1 MRIIAGVVAGVAVA
15 LAFGFSATAGAD
27 PLQLHIGWATTP
39 THVQPLIDE
48 LQKRHPE
55 VFPHF
60 GKTYIAEGMRFNGST
75 PQIEALATGDLQIA
89 AFAPSAMAL
98 AVNNA
103 KLDARIVAD
112 VFQDGV
118 PGYATVRY
126 VVLANGPIHQVS
138 DLKGAR
144 LGTNAI
150 GSFGDS
156 LMRVMLHKN
165 GITDKDV
172 TTIQMNFANMPAM
185 LSENKV
191 DLINLMPQYGSYLTS
206 GKFRLLFTGHDA
218 LGVSEAQ
225 IWAMRADFIAA
236 HRPALVDF
244 FEDHIRALRWFIDPA
259 HHDEAVAV
267 AEAVTKQPKSD
278 VDYVFTSGDS
288 YRSPDAL
295 PDIAAT
301 QRQIDTDVELG
312 VVPKGIAASPDY
324 VDLSLVEDAKK
335 RLDGK

>member
-1 MRIIAGVVAGVAVA
+1 
-15 LAFGFSATAGAD
+15 
-27 PLQLHIGWATTP
+27 
-39 THVQPLIDE
+39 
-48 LQKRHPE
+48 
-55 VFPHF
+55 
-60 GKTYIAEGMRFNGST
+60 MRFNGST

-126 VVLANGPIHQVS
+126 VVLATGPIHQVT

-144 LGTNAI
+144 VGTNAI

-191 DLINLMPQYGSYLTS
+191 DLINLMPQFGSYLTS

-225 IWAMRADFIAA
+225 IWAMRAGLIAA

-244 FEDHIRALRWFIDPA
+244 FEDHIRAMHWLLDPA
-259 HHDEAVAV
+259 HHDER
-267 AEAVTKQPKSD
+267 S
-278 VDYVFTSGDS
+278 
-288 YRSPDAL
+288 RSPR
-295 PDIAAT
+295 P
-301 QRQIDTDVELG
+301 
-312 VVPKGIAASPDY
+312 
-324 VDLSLVEDAKK
+324 
-335 RLDGK
+335 